1 MHLDRAC
8 HRMNR
13 RYQVLINSHRTLTQK
28 PFNLIRLPIRRPVM
42 SQRTYHDAL
51 YALDH
56 SLQSNAAAIAA
67 ARATGPKAEIVIEG
81 TIRDLRRI
89 GYQPEDL
96 NKLNVIHITGTKGK
110 GSTCA
115 FCYSLL
121 RKAAPHLKIG
131 LFTSP
136 HLVSVR
142 ERIQIDGKPISEEHF
157 TRFFFEVWDRLEATK
172 DQGDPDQPMPMY
184 FKMLTLVAYHAYL
197 SLGVNATIL
206 EVGIGGRF
214 DTTNIVPKPIVTGIT
229 SLGIDHVSVLGNTL
243 PKIAWQK
250 AGIYKAGVPA
260 YTVNQPPEALEVI
273 KQEAEKASEFHKVDV
288 PSEMS
293 EIKLGLAG
301 VHQRQN
307 ATLAMHLVHR
317 FLQLQAPTLN
327 LPNSLSPIPEVYA
340 AGLKEARWA
349 GRCQQIADPS
359 GGLQWLLDGS
369 HTIESL
375 TACAEWY
382 FSSELAFRDN
392 NLKRTLIFN
401 CSGGRAGRQFLD
413 IMLQTAAAK
422 MVLANYEAP
431 HPGLLFN
438 RVIFCTNV
446 TTPEDMDRS
455 IKKSERDEVLALTTQ
470 QEFADA
476 WIDLVPSYTK
486 ENVHVLATIQ
496 DAVNLVRTSHSI
508 GETMDVL
515 VIGSLHLVGG
525 LIGVAKLE
533 DRAFS

>member
-1 MHLDRAC
+1 M
-8 HRMNR
+8 
-13 RYQVLINSHRTLTQK
+13 SHRTY
-28 PFNLIRLPIRRPVM
+28 R
-42 SQRTYHDAL
+42 DAL

-56 SLQSNAAAIAA
+56 SLQSNAATVAA
-67 ARATGPKAEIVIEG
+67 AKAAGPQAEIVIER
-81 TIRDLRRI
+81 TIQDLRRI

-96 NKLNVIHITGTKGK
+96 NKLNVIHVTGTKGK

-131 LFTSP
+131 LYTSP

-142 ERIQIDGKPISEEHF
+142 ERIQIDGKPISEEYF

-172 DQGDPDQPMPMY
+172 DQGNPDQPMPMY

-197 SLGVNATIL
+197 SLGVDATIL

-214 DTTNIVPKPIVTGIT
+214 DTTNVVPKPIVTGIT
-229 SLGIDHVSVLGNTL
+229 SLGLDHVALLGNTL

-273 KQEAEKASEFHKVDV
+273 KEEAEKVKTSEFHIVDV

-293 EIKLGLAG
+293 EIRLGLAG

-307 ATLAMHLVHR
+307 ATLAMHLVYR
-317 FLQLQAPTLN
+317 FLRLQAPTLN
-327 LPNSLSPIPEVYA
+327 SPDSLSPIPEVYA
-340 AGLKEARWA
+340 TGLKEARWS
-349 GRCQQIADPS
+349 GRCQQITDPS
-359 GGLQWLLDGS
+359 DGLQWLLDGA
-369 HTIESL
+369 HTVESL

-382 FSSELAFRDN
+382 FSPELAFRDN
-392 NLKRTLIFN
+392 NLKRTLVFN
-401 CSGGRAGRQFLD
+401 CSGGRAGRLFLD

-422 MVLANYEAP
+422 MVLANYQVP

-455 IKKSERDEVLALTTQ
+455 IKKAERDEVLALTTQ
-470 QEFADA
+470 REFADA
-476 WIDLVPSYTK
+476 WIDLVPGYAK

-496 DAVNLVRTSHSI
+496 DAVDLVRASHSV
-508 GETMDVL
+508 GEKMDTL